1 MGFTSQA
8 FNTVIIIILEN
19 VKQATGL
26 FAHGPWVVS
35 EIPQQGTT
43 WC

>member
-19 VKQATGL
+19 VKQAIGL
-26 FAHGPWVVS
+26 FAHGLWVFS